1 MMVYLAASNM
11 EFWLQV
17 MTPLRWGMLGTFTEK
32 ICALEDIVVPWV
44 IKHHSMTGSGEMTE
58 CITNLDTK

>member
-1 MMVYLAASNM
+1 MVYLAASNM

-32 ICALEDIVVPWV
+32 ICALEDIVVPW
-44 IKHHSMTGSGEMTE
+44 
-58 CITNLDTK
+58 